1 MISLLI
7 LEILDM
13 RGVAFNSGKKPI
25 KLLKQLI
32 NYHPNANA
40 TILDFFAGSGST
52 GHAVLSLNKEDGG
65 KRKFIIATN
74 SEVIDSTYLRMQ
86 NVSND
91 LPMNLK
97 YFDTD
102 FVIKENFPD
111 VSLEYE
117 LLKYITPL
125 VELEFAVDIA
135 NPKVQIV
142 ITDEQLESLI
152 KNNELVAHSTLF
164 MHPDIFRDAEQSQI
178 LSDLQI
184 KVQEIPNYFFGMEL
198 WSK

>member
-1 MISLLI
+1 
-7 LEILDM
+7 
-13 RGVAFNSGKKPI
+13 
-25 KLLKQLI
+25 
-32 NYHPNANA
+32 
-40 TILDFFAGSGST
+40 
-52 GHAVLSLNKEDGG
+52 
-65 KRKFIIATN
+65 
-74 SEVIDSTYLRMQ
+74 MQ

>member
-1 MISLLI
+1 
-7 LEILDM
+7 M